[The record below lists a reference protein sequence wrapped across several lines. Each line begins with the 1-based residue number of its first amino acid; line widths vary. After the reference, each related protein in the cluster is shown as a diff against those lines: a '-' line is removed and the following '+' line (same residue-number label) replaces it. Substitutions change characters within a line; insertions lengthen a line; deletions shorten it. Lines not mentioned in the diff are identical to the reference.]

1 MSRLRNALCLVAL
14 MVFAGCYDY
23 DGTLGIGVQRDITQ
37 CFDADG
43 KAWLSLSLDLSQP
56 SKSERATRSTFG
68 DGDEA
73 EHAIR
78 TLTLVLFHGPQT
90 ASEDEMTVATT
101 YAVDYHS
108 LKHVNSQVTH
118 SSRTTIQISRDYLD
132 TADRLCLLAIAN
144 LSPDITTGQTFS
156 ALKNMKFSS
165 LTTSIDDTDYYVMT
179 NSPTA
184 TTNDGTGEIR
194 TLVEVS
200 PDDLF
205 ATAEEAEQHPT
216 GEIYMERAA
225 ARLTV
230 TQAVSPMVI
239 GGNNAI
245 TFTENDMRFALYKYN
260 QKFFLVRHFNQSWL
274 GYNSHNRGYRFT
286 EAQALS
292 PQHYRTCWAQDA
304 NYDGTGDK
312 LSTTIGWKAMGE
324 SYYMA
329 ENTFDVGHMTSENT
343 TAAIVYLRL
352 NGGNSFYTA
361 STTGS
366 DIIYQLP
373 EPGLEEHGT
382 SANVTFARLQSERV
396 STAKTIDE
404 YLRQW
409 LMQTNKEFRQ
419 WVNNYAGGE
428 PRHVRFSIETA
439 SNGLVGAQVTAVSQ
453 TARTSGQGV
462 TDFNSLDLVNYLN
475 SNISLNYYHEGRCF
489 YHIPIRH
496 FDDTLTPWQSPAEAA
511 SDSAI
516 QAYGDNANDYLGRYG
531 VVRNNWYIL
540 NITNVSHV
548 GSPVAPDSASSPT
561 ADDHI
566 EQLLNITLTVN
577 GWSDQSV
584 ELR

>member
-1 MSRLRNALCLVAL
+1 MNRLRNALCLIVL
-14 MVFAGCYDY
+14 TVFAGCYDY

-43 KAWLSLSLDLSQP
+43 KAWLSLSLDLSLP
-56 SKSERATRSTFG
+56 SMPEQATRSKFV

-73 EHAIR
+73 EH
-78 TLTLVLFHGPQT
+78 TLKTLLLVLFHGPQT

-108 LKHVNSQVTH
+108 LKHIDSQVTH
-118 SSRTTIQISRDYLD
+118 STRTTIQISRDYLG
-132 TADRLCLLAIAN
+132 TGDRLCLLAIAN
-144 LSPDITTGQTFS
+144 LSPDISTGQTFAS
-156 ALKNMKFSS
+156 VKDMKLSS
-165 LTTSIDDTDYYVMT
+165 LTTSIDNADYYVMT

-184 TTNDGTGEIR
+184 TTNDGQGEIH

-216 GEIYMERAA
+216 DEVYLERAA

-230 TQAVSPMVI
+230 TQAVSPMAI
-239 GGNNAI
+239 EGNIAI
-245 TFTENDMRFALYKYN
+245 TFTEDDMRFALYKYN

-286 EAQALS
+286 ESQALS

-304 NYDGTGDK
+304 NYNGTGDK
-312 LSTTIGWKAMGE
+312 LSTTIGWKAIGE

-329 ENTFDVGHMTSENT
+329 ENTFDTGHMTSENT

-352 NGGNSFYTA
+352 NGGSAFYTA

-382 SANVTFARLQSERV
+382 SANVTFSRRQSERV

-409 LMQTNKEFRQ
+409 LMQTNKDFRQ
-419 WVNNYAGGE
+419 WVDDYAGGE
-428 PRHVRFSIETA
+428 PRHVRISVETA
-439 SNGLVGAQVTAVSQ
+439 SGGLVGAQVTAVTQ
-453 TARTSGQGV
+453 TARTSGEGV
-462 TDFNSLDLVNYLN
+462 SRFNSLDLANYLN
-475 SNISLNYYHEGRCF
+475 SHVTLNYYHEGRCF

-496 FDDTLTPWQSPAEAA
+496 FDDSLTPWQSPAEAT
-511 SDSAI
+511 SESAI

-548 GSPVAPDSASSPT
+548 GSPVAPDATSSPA

-566 EQLLNITLTVN
+566 EQLLNTTLTIH
-577 GWSDQSV
+577 GWGDQSKD
-584 ELR
+584 LR

>member
-1 MSRLRNALCLVAL
+1 MNRLRNALCLIVL
-14 MVFAGCYDY
+14 TVFAGCYDY

-43 KAWLSLSLDLSQP
+43 KAWLSLSLDLSLP
-56 SKSERATRSTFG
+56 SMPEQATRSTFG

-73 EHAIR
+73 EHTIK
-78 TLTLVLFHGPQT
+78 TLLLVLFHGPQT

-108 LKHVNSQVTH
+108 LKHIDSQVTH
-118 SSRTTIQISRDYLD
+118 STRTTIQISRDYLG
-132 TADRLCLLAIAN
+132 TGDRLCLLAIAN
-144 LSPDITTGQTFS
+144 LSPDISTGQTFAS
-156 ALKNMKFSS
+156 VKDMKLSS
-165 LTTSIDDTDYYVMT
+165 LTTSIDNADYYVMT

-184 TTNDGTGEIR
+184 TTNDGQGEIH

-216 GEIYMERAA
+216 DEVYLERAA

-230 TQAVSPMVI
+230 TQAVSPMAI
-239 GGNNAI
+239 EGNSAI
-245 TFTENDMRFALYKYN
+245 TFTEDDMRFALYKYN

-286 EAQALS
+286 ESQALS

-304 NYDGTGDK
+304 NYNGTGDK
-312 LSTTIGWKAMGE
+312 LSTTIGWKAIGE

-329 ENTFDVGHMTSENT
+329 ENTFDTGHMTSENT

-352 NGGNSFYTA
+352 NGGSAFYTA

-382 SANVTFARLQSERV
+382 SANVTFSRRQSERV

-409 LMQTNKEFRQ
+409 LMQTNKDFRQ
-419 WVNNYAGGE
+419 WVDDYAGGE
-428 PRHVRFSIETA
+428 PRHVRISVETA
-439 SNGLVGAQVTAVSQ
+439 SNGLIGAQVTAVTQ
-453 TARTSGQGV
+453 TARTSGEGV
-462 TDFNSLDLVNYLN
+462 SRFNDLDLANYLN
-475 SNISLNYYHEGRCF
+475 SHVTLNYYHEGRCF

-496 FDDTLTPWQSPAEAA
+496 FDDSLTPWQSPAEAT
-511 SDSAI
+511 SESAI

-548 GSPVAPDSASSPT
+548 GSPVAPDATSSPA

-566 EQLLNITLTVN
+566 EQLLNTTLTIH
-577 GWSDQSV
+577 GWGDQSKD
-584 ELR
+584 LR